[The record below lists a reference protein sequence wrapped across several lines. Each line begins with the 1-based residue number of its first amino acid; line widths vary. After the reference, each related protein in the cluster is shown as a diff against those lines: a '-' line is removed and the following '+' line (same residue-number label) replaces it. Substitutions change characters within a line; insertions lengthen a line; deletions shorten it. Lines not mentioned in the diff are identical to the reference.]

1 MKQAIAA
8 VAMVLGSV
16 ALASCGDTAETSVE
30 AEAAIPG
37 LSVDNARMVL
47 APVAGNPAAIYFD
60 LTYTGDKA
68 LALRRADVAQAESAM
83 MHEFGEYDFKVQM
96 MEMLPLV
103 INSGDTV
110 TFEPGSRH
118 VMAMGVADTVKVG
131 DMVDVTLTVAG
142 GKEFS
147 FQAEVRAAGEDR

>member
-8 VAMVLGSV
+8 MVLGLGSV
-16 ALASCGDTAETSVE
+16 ALVSCGGGAEPAVE
-30 AEAAIPG
+30 ADAGIPG

-47 APVAGNPAAIYFD
+47 APVAGNPAAVYFD
-60 LTYTGDKA
+60 ITYTGDKA
-68 LALRRADVAQAESAM
+68 LALRKAEVAQAESAM

-110 TFEPGSRH
+110 KFEPGSRH

-142 GKEFS
+142 GKQYT

>member
-1 MKQAIAA
+1 MKQVIAA
-8 VAMVLGSV
+8 VALGLGGLSLSACGGEADTTV
-16 ALASCGDTAETSVE
+16 AEDTGIPGMSVE
-30 AEAAIPG
+30 
-37 LSVDNARMVL
+37 NARMVL
-47 APVAGNPAAIYFD
+47 APVAGNPAAVYFD

-68 LALRRADVAQAESAM
+68 LALRKANVEQAGETM

-110 TFEPGSRH
+110 KFEPNSRH
-118 VMAMGVADTVKVG
+118 VMAMDVQEDLAPGDKVN
-131 DMVDVTLTVAG
+131 VTLTVAG

-147 FQAEVRAAGEDR
+147 FLADVRAAGEDR